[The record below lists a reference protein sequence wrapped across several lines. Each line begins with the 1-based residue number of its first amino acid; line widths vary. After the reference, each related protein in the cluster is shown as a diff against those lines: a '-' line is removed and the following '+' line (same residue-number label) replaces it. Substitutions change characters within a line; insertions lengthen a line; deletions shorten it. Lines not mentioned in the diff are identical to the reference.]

1 MSDKASSPKKSPKSP
16 SSGASEVVLHD
27 AGHWAA
33 LAQDEQD
40 EDADSSLGVDTE
52 SSTASMT
59 SSILNY
65 RTIKGRTYH
74 SERGNAEYWASND
87 AQQNEAIDIIHHF
100 LVLTL
105 DGKLHLAPLKDDIKA
120 SVVLPHWN
128 RYETPTP
135 RQNTYSY
142 DRLTGIWAIDFA
154 DEHPQAE
161 VIGTDISPIQ
171 PSWVPPNVKF
181 EIEDC
186 TQPWT
191 FSPDSFDFIY
201 IRYLY
206 GSISDWSALF
216 QEAFRSCKPG
226 GWVESFEASA
236 MLESDDN
243 TVKEGS
249 AMSEWGKFFIEGGK
263 RLGRTFTILDDDL
276 QKKGME
282 DAGFTDIQIRD
293 FKATYVSHHFVLHF
307 PLPFITNI
315 PAPSTRH
322 LSQSA
327 VATFEL
333 NFLTAYGTQT
343 HTYYLYT
350 IAAIQ
355 PRPYHGLPGACSWTY
370 RAQLDSHAWERSRD
384 SMPPSR
390 ASVSPRIA
398 DSCLHCLN
406 PFPLLLD
413 IGHNSQLVKVV
424 RKYLA
429 LFGPYNTFILL
440 ALVKSLN
447 HRELRMLS
455 EEQQNLEN
463 QIGDLLTIHWDQSAE
478 IAEWAEIP
486 RAIFGDRIN
495 RHKAILGMQKRAIK
509 IELRRELYSRFIHY
523 LVTLEER
530 KRGQQFSWRDFWL
543 AAWIQTYC
551 INIWIFD
558 MVFSSIW
565 AALDLFESFLAFA
578 TEPWGVELKLIITH

>member
-40 EDADSSLGVDTE
+40 EDTDSSLGVDTE

-87 AQQNEAIDIIHHF
+87 AQQNEAMDIIHHF

-105 DGKLHLAPLKDDIKA
+105 DGKLHLAPLKDDIK
-120 SVVLPHWN
+120 SVLDVG
-128 RYETPTP
+128 TG
-135 RQNTYSY
+135 
-142 DRLTGIWAIDFA
+142 TGIWAIDFA

-201 IRYLY
+201 MRYLY

-226 GWVESFEASA
+226 GWVESFEASPC
-236 MLESDDN
+236 LESDDD

-276 QKKGME
+276 QKQGME
-282 DAGFTDIQIRD
+282 DAGFADIQTRD
-293 FKATYVSHHFVLHF
+293 FKLPIGSWPKDPKMQEIGNFAFAAMDQDLEGFVL
-307 PLPFITNI
+307 
-315 PAPSTRH
+315 
-322 LSQSA
+322 
-327 VATFEL
+327 
-333 NFLTAYGTQT
+333 Y
-343 HTYYLYT
+343 
-350 IAAIQ
+350 
-355 PRPYHGLPGACSWTY
+355 
-370 RAQLDSHAWERSRD
+370 
-384 SMPPSR
+384 M
-390 ASVSPRIA
+390 ASVV
-398 DSCLHCLN
+398 L
-406 PFPLLLD
+406 
-413 IGHNSQLVKVV
+413 GWSQDEVTV
-424 RKYLA
+424 YC
-429 LFGPYNTFILL
+429 
-440 ALVKSLN
+440 S
-447 HRELRMLS
+447 
-455 EEQQNLEN
+455 Q
-463 QIGDLLTIHWDQSAE
+463 
-478 IAEWAEIP
+478 
-486 RAIFGDRIN
+486 
-495 RHKAILGMQKRAIK
+495 
-509 IELRRELYSRFIHY
+509 LRRELRSGKYHPYCRLR
-523 LVTLEER
+523 LVYGR
-530 KRGQQFSWRDFWL
+530 KPETPTASL
-543 AAWIQTYC
+543 AARKCARLQPPLSVHLSVNEQWNGPGWLPPDIRVG
-551 INIWIFD
+551 I
-558 MVFSSIW
+558 VFVN
-565 AALDLFESFLAFA
+565 LTHPPDGVVCFLHKI
-578 TEPWGVELKLIITH
+578 TDILLKQLVPLQSV

>member
-40 EDADSSLGVDTE
+40 EDVDSSLGVDTE

-87 AQQNEAIDIIHHF
+87 AQQNEAMDIIHHF

-105 DGKLHLAPLKDDIKA
+105 DGKLHLAPLKDDIKT
-120 SVVLPHWN
+120 VLDVG
-128 RYETPTP
+128 TG
-135 RQNTYSY
+135 
-142 DRLTGIWAIDFA
+142 TGIWAIDFA

-201 IRYLY
+201 MRYLY

-216 QEAFRSCKPG
+216 HEAFRSCKPG

-236 MLESDDN
+236 MLESDDD

-276 QKKGME
+276 QQKGME
-282 DAGFTDIQIRD
+282 DAGFTDIHTRN
-293 FKATYVSHHFVLHF
+293 FKASPISALPIGSWPKDPKMQEIGNFAFAAMDQDLEGFVL
-307 PLPFITNI
+307 
-315 PAPSTRH
+315 
-322 LSQSA
+322 
-327 VATFEL
+327 
-333 NFLTAYGTQT
+333 Y
-343 HTYYLYT
+343 
-350 IAAIQ
+350 
-355 PRPYHGLPGACSWTY
+355 
-370 RAQLDSHAWERSRD
+370 
-384 SMPPSR
+384 M
-390 ASVSPRIA
+390 ASVV
-398 DSCLHCLN
+398 L
-406 PFPLLLD
+406 
-413 IGHNSQLVKVV
+413 GWSQDEVTV
-424 RKYLA
+424 YC
-429 LFGPYNTFILL
+429 
-440 ALVKSLN
+440 S
-447 HRELRMLS
+447 
-455 EEQQNLEN
+455 Q
-463 QIGDLLTIHWDQSAE
+463 
-478 IAEWAEIP
+478 
-486 RAIFGDRIN
+486 
-495 RHKAILGMQKRAIK
+495 
-509 IELRRELYSRFIHY
+509 LRRELRSGKYHPYCRLR
-523 LVTLEER
+523 LVYGR
-530 KRGQQFSWRDFWL
+530 KPESSYNENKPISKGSGP
-543 AAWIQTYC
+543 T
-551 INIWIFD
+551 NIKRVSALNALSEVIFD
-558 MVFSSIW
+558 VPTDHLSASLPTFYIPIDSINTRVPSQGPLSKLTWNGEKRPRDDEPQAKRRRSSIIDGVQQEHYTSLDKISKRFRDDSVQNMDLESEIAKARDVKQ
-565 AALDLFESFLAFA
+565 AASELMA
-578 TEPWGVELKLIITH
+578 TAEAIVTSVGHMRKAKLERDEGCMAQKR

>member
-40 EDADSSLGVDTE
+40 EDADSSLGIDTE

-74 SERGNAEYWASND
+74 SERGNAEYC
-87 AQQNEAIDIIHHF
+87 
-100 LVLTL
+100 
-105 DGKLHLAPLKDDIKA
+105 
-120 SVVLPHWN
+120 
-128 RYETPTP
+128 
-135 RQNTYSY
+135 
-142 DRLTGIWAIDFA
+142 DFA

-201 IRYLY
+201 MRYLY

-236 MLESDDN
+236 MLESDDD

-282 DAGFTDIQIRD
+282 DAGFTDIQIRN
-293 FKATYVSHHFVLHF
+293 FKATSH
-307 PLPFITNI
+307 
-315 PAPSTRH
+315 R
-322 LSQSA
+322 
-327 VATFEL
+327 
-333 NFLTAYGTQT
+333 
-343 HTYYLYT
+343 
-350 IAAIQ
+350 
-355 PRPYHGLPGACSWTY
+355 
-370 RAQLDSHAWERSRD
+370 
-384 SMPPSR
+384 
-390 ASVSPRIA
+390 
-398 DSCLHCLN
+398 
-406 PFPLLLD
+406 
-413 IGHNSQLVKVV
+413 
-424 RKYLA
+424 
-429 LFGPYNTFILL
+429 
-440 ALVKSLN
+440 
-447 HRELRMLS
+447 
-455 EEQQNLEN
+455 
-463 QIGDLLTIHWDQSAE
+463 
-478 IAEWAEIP
+478 
-486 RAIFGDRIN
+486 
-495 RHKAILGMQKRAIK
+495 
-509 IELRRELYSRFIHY
+509 
-523 LVTLEER
+523 
-530 KRGQQFSWRDFWL
+530 
-543 AAWIQTYC
+543 
-551 INIWIFD
+551 
-558 MVFSSIW
+558 
-565 AALDLFESFLAFA
+565 
-578 TEPWGVELKLIITH
+578 